1 MGKLLDYVLGGP
13 TSPMAGDGLVYS
25 SSTAKSSSKA
35 PVKSLIVETTGHC
48 GSPTSG
54 TFPSPRSSS
63 ILSNAP
69 HQREQSSPQPA
80 ESITRYA
87 RHRHAPN
94 DVHRPDDSSTYM
106 TNRRE
111 SVESSS
117 NSADTFRTALE
128 IPADGQALQAPK
140 EVAWQEHD
148 IPEELG
154 LVKDGVPTEIRNIV
168 QESLDEHQA
177 IRASLLQ
184 AQPFLGRAQVEGL
197 GISSADSD
205 PTPAESSAMASA
217 RRSQVTTSSTSNP
230 NAPTEPD
237 STSQAAPA
245 SEYHPEPPIT
255 INDQLLSTHAHQ
267 DMLPTFSL
275 QSHITDMEQRF
286 INSKSQTKR
295 THRIFRILHGGKSKG
310 DVTPESPKV
319 EPAMSEC
326 TSCFDDIP
334 DTDAVALPCTH
345 KYCLPCFSQLVT
357 TAIEHEINFPP
368 KCCLSDVPNKTIRD
382 NLPPVTKALFD
393 QKALEYA
400 VPVSNRYYCVSSTC
414 GKWID
419 TRHAKRANG
428 AITCPH
434 CRTKLC
440 TLCRGPQHAANQDC
454 PQDFGLDQTL
464 EQAER
469 AGWRRCYNC
478 RAIVELNTGC
488 RHITCKCR
496 AQFW

>member
-1 MGKLLDYVLGGP
+1 MGKLLDYMLGGP
-13 TSPMAGDGLVYS
+13 TSPMAGDGLVYG

-35 PVKSLIVETTGHC
+35 PAKSPIVEITGNC
-48 GSPTSG
+48 GSSTSG
-54 TFPSPRSSS
+54 TSPSPRPSS
-63 ILSNAP
+63 ILSNAA
-69 HQREQSSPQPA
+69 HQREQSSPQSA
-80 ESITRYA
+80 KSITRYA
-87 RHRHAPN
+87 RHSHSPN
-94 DVHRPDDSSTYM
+94 DVRRLDDFSTNM
-106 TNRRE
+106 TYRSE
-111 SVESSS
+111 SIESLS
-117 NSADTFRTALE
+117 NSTDTFRTALE
-128 IPADGQALQAPK
+128 ISAGDQALQAPK

-154 LVKDGVPTEIRNIV
+154 LVKDEVPTEIRNVV

-184 AQPFLGRAQVEGL
+184 SQPFLEMAQGEDLRLSGVN
-197 GISSADSD
+197 SD
-205 PTPAESSAMASA
+205 PTIAESSAMASA
-217 RRSQVTTSSTSNP
+217 RPGQVTVFSTQNL
-230 NAPTEPD
+230 NASIEPG
-237 STSQAAPA
+237 STIQAAPA
-245 SEYHPEPPIT
+245 FNCGPEPHVT
-255 INDQLLSTHAHQ
+255 TDDQLLPTNAHQ
-267 DMLPTFSL
+267 DVLPTFSL

-286 INSKSQTKR
+286 INSKSQTRR
-295 THRIFRILHGGKSKG
+295 TRRIFRILHGGKSRG

-368 KCCLSDVPNKTIRD
+368 KCCLSEVPNKVIRD
-382 NLPPVTKALFD
+382 NLPPTTRALFD

-400 VPVSNRYYCVSSTC
+400 VPVSNRYYCISSTC